1 MYFLKIKNLIASI
14 CLLWLASFSISS
26 CNLLDDGIAEPYF
39 TPDYILPLAHGN
51 LTLANIT
58 QKDSGVIQ
66 TSPTGYFKVGF
77 KDTVFEQVIGE
88 QLAAVQDIPPIPT
101 LIYLICN
108 L

>member
-51 LTLANIT
+51 LTLAKRFGNYT
-58 QKDSGVIQ
+58 NFA
-66 TSPTGYFKVGF
+66 YWLF
-77 KDTVFEQVIGE
+77 
-88 QLAAVQDIPPIPT
+88 
-101 LIYLICN
+101 
-108 L
+108 